1 MTLIDIPYI
10 YIALLT
16 FWGLILIVLALDIL
30 ISFIRNKHLLYSLI
44 SGLVLVVEAFFY
56 FGVTPIISGNNE
68 NILELFK
75 DMPYIVYLV
84 INIVST
90 IIIIIMF
97 VLLYMWDKNNLSA
110 FSLQQAYDKSD
121 EGILYF
127 DDNGLC
133 LLINKKMHEIGWL
146 ILGEQISNGF
156 DFYNKVNNKTITLN
170 DGRIFKFVSYESIIK
185 DINTIFSKEKNRHVY
200 QLIGYD
206 VTELEKKNEEL
217 RVDNKRLEIQNKA
230 LKEYNQNMQ
239 HIIHDNEILSAKI
252 QIHDE
257 MNSLILKTSYL
268 IDNDN
273 ETERINILNKW
284 KSNIILLLK
293 EASEENDDI
302 EIIND
307 LETLG
312 KAFGIKVTI
321 NNLELIKNEKISKLF
336 IKKSKECLIN
346 VAKHSNAKEL
356 KINVTKEND
365 NFILEF
371 INSNNKNKKE
381 IIFGGGLKEIQ
392 RQVEELH
399 GKISVNNEDNFIV
412 KVEVSDAI

>member
-336 IKKSKECLIN
+336 IQTSKECLIN